1 MYSIGEATLA
11 LIFLATVWSGAVNTA
26 YFMSIRPRRLGTLLL
41 ALLFAFVAAQA
52 AVYGWLYTLA
62 ASQNTGEMGPDSLAA
77 WPGLL
82 FYLELL
88 AASTSLITT
97 VLIWRQEN

>member
-1 MYSIGEATLA
+1 MYSIGEATLT
-11 LIFLATVWSGAVNTA
+11 LIFLATVWSGTVNAA
-26 YFMSIRPRRLGTLLL
+26 YFVTTRPRRMGTLLL
-41 ALLFAFVAAQA
+41 TLLFAFIAAQA

-62 ASQNTGEMGPDSLAA
+62 VSQSLGDAGPDSLAA

-97 VLIWRQEN
+97 VLIWRQDN

>member
-1 MYSIGEATLA
+1 MYSIGEATLT
-11 LIFLATVWSGAVNTA
+11 LIFLATAWSGAVNAA
-26 YFMSIRPRRLGTLLL
+26 YFLDTRPRRVGTLLL
-41 ALLFAFVAAQA
+41 TLLFTFIAAQA

-62 ASQNTGEMGPDSLAA
+62 ASQSLGDAGPNSLAV

-88 AASTSLITT
+88 ATSTSLVTT
-97 VLIWRQEN
+97 LLIWRQEN